1 MFVFFAEYFM
11 QKDKHATLAQ
21 LAQAPKADYFE
32 YLDEKIRRRGNE
44 RDRRGRP
51 GQERERDY
59 DVDTFKIWL
68 KQTSFDEGIDEKHE
82 KIRLERMQ
90 EPQIMNLQA

>member
-11 QKDKHATLAQ
+11 QRDRHATLAQ

-32 YLDEKIRRRGNE
+32 YLDEKFGEEAMKEIDE
-44 RDRRGRP
+44 DDP
-51 GQERERDY
+51 DKERERDY

-68 KQTSFDEGIDEKHE
+68 KQTSFDESINESTRKPVHSGFL
-82 KIRLERMQ
+82 RLSYQR
-90 EPQIMNLQA
+90 